1 MKSRLLITVVRR
13 LFLPAL
19 LVLLQAAVDHPAGIA
34 VGQEAAAKLPAWVTM
49 PDDEFSRTYY
59 NEATGNQEQRS
70 LFAWRLF
77 ARLNQ
82 QVPEPAPGGKAV
94 FSAWELW
101 ASDPDTFPPKGP
113 PVGPPSS
120 RKGPRITITAK
131 MAITGQ
137 EVTRNALAYD
147 YIVKKKGLYQAATVE
162 QVVGTPTSNGSPS
175 VDMPVGSIETKAQ
188 WVTAQQLNLPKLPA
202 DMYIIQGNDNQDY
215 GLQALHIMAKIKT
228 YPDGP
233 RPIDAASWFWTTF
246 EYYGNPN
253 RKYLIDFITYQDT
266 LKYADQKTLLTQ
278 AGLGKSQFSEE
289 VDVPVFNSQTGVTTT
304 VKGNNYL
311 CNGTQYTFVGTDP
324 KTKNEINVI
333 LGNSILEGQF
343 TVPSPPGTK
352 NPFRGWNA
360 SCHTCHY
367 EASGNKLSLPGA
379 FHSVTGNISLGY
391 SDGERLVPIDFE
403 WSIPFNAQRP
413 PKNGK

>member
-1 MKSRLLITVVRR
+1 MKSRLLNAVVRR

-19 LVLLQAAVDHPAGIA
+19 LVLSQAAVDDPAGIA

-49 PDDEFSRTYY
+49 PDKEFCSTYY

-82 QVPEPAPGGKAV
+82 QVRDPAPGGKEV

-101 ASDPDTFPPKGP
+101 ISDPNTFPPAGSQSP
-113 PVGPPSS
+113 
-120 RKGPRITITAK
+120 RKGPRVTQTPK
-131 MAITGQ
+131 MQISGQ

-147 YIVKKKGLYQAATVE
+147 YIVKGKLYQAAAV
-162 QVVGTPTSNGSPS
+162 QQLLGTPTPKNSPRM
-175 VDMPVGSIETKAQ
+175 DMPVGSVEIKAQ
-188 WVTAQQLNLPKLPA
+188 WVTESASNPLPT
-202 DMYIIQGNDNQDY
+202 DMYIIEGLDNKNY

-233 RPIDAASWFWTTF
+233 RPIDDPSWFWTTF
-246 EYYGNPN
+246 EYYNNPD

-266 LKYADQKTLLTQ
+266 LKYADQKALLAQ
-278 AGLGKSQFSEE
+278 AGLGKSQFSKE

-324 KTKNEINVI
+324 KTKNEVNVI
-333 LGNSILEGQF
+333 LGNSILEGEF
-343 TVPSPPGTK
+343 TVPSPPGSK
-352 NPFRGWNA
+352 NKFRGWNA

-367 EASGNKLSLPGA
+367 EASGNKLSLPQT
-379 FHSVTGNISLGY
+379 FHSVTGNITLGS
-391 SDGERLVPIDFE
+391 SDGEKLFPADFE
-403 WSIPFNAQRP
+403 WSIPFNALQP
-413 PKNGK
+413 AKSGK